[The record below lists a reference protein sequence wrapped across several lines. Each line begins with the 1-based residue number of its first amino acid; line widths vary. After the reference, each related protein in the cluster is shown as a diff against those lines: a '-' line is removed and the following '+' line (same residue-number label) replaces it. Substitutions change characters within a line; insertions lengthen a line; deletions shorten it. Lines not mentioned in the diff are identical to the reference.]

1 MNQII
6 SRNGQTQP
14 FSTHILPFAV
24 IMTEGQGEVHA
35 MAFVIVFQRMYSTL
49 ETRYNAVLGVHRSD
63 PRYIRVDGY
72 NAVYVSPPAHEWPV
86 SAVDRLIL

>member
-1 MNQII
+1 MKTAKPINLSYKTI
-6 SRNGQTQP
+6 
-14 FSTHILPFAV
+14 HILSVNEKLPDTV
-24 IMTEGQGEVHA
+24 
-35 MAFVIVFQRMYSTL
+35 

-72 NAVYVSPPAHEWPV
+72 NAVYVPLPAHEWPV

>member
-1 MNQII
+1 MQYEKILHTYIQCKYKGTISKYII
-6 SRNGQTQP
+6 RLKTASYTMSIHDQYT
-14 FSTHILPFAV
+14 V
-24 IMTEGQGEVHA
+24 
-35 MAFVIVFQRMYSTL
+35 

-72 NAVYVSPPAHEWPV
+72 NAVYVPPPAHEWPV

>member
-1 MNQII
+1 MANFHKYIEFRILETKTCMGCNREENQ
-6 SRNGQTQP
+6 NGITK
-14 FSTHILPFAV
+14 TDTV
-24 IMTEGQGEVHA
+24 
-35 MAFVIVFQRMYSTL
+35 

-72 NAVYVSPPAHEWPV
+72 NAVYVPPPAHEWPV